1 MYLIYNVKD
10 SIKRT
15 IPMRFRCVFL
25 LCLCMATGL
34 LFCRQ
39 KSQGPIV
46 ARVGQHV
53 LTLDD
58 LYKSIPPEYSDFIT
72 REQMI
77 NYVKQW
83 IDNEILYEEA
93 LRQKIDREDAIKVR
107 LMRMKQDLLCAE
119 MINRNS
125 MSSQNIQISD
135 DMIQNYYNENKNKFL
150 REKDAA
156 RYIQIVVGDATTA
169 WSVKTQA
176 TPDNFLFLA
185 SKYSKIPVADPRT
198 VPYMNISD
206 IPPQIAQEIATIRVN
221 GTSNPIKTD
230 LGYHIIHVLDK
241 QPKGS
246 IRGIEEVHDDIVNV
260 LSTKTQN
267 AAIEQMLSGL
277 RSKMAVEVHLDV
289 VPNIQKNVN
298 DSAAAQKPHVDST
311 DIN

>member
-1 MYLIYNVKD
+1 
-10 SIKRT
+10 
-15 IPMRFRCVFL
+15 MRLFL
-25 LCLCMATGL
+25 LCLFMALAGG
-34 LFCRQ
+34 FCRQ
-39 KSQGPIV
+39 KNQGPIV
-46 ARVGQHV
+46 ARVGQRV

-83 IDNEILYEEA
+83 IDNEILYQEA
-93 LRQKIDREDAIKVR
+93 MRQKIDKEEAIKER
-107 LMRMKQDLLCAE
+107 LRRMKQDLLCAE

-125 MSSQNIQISD
+125 ISSQNIQISD
-135 DMIQNYYNENKNKFL
+135 DMIQNYYNENKSKFV
-150 REKDAA
+150 RDKNAA
-156 RYIQIVVGDATTA
+156 RYVQIVVEDAATA
-169 WSVKTQA
+169 WNVRTQA

-198 VPYMNISD
+198 VPFVNVSE

-221 GTSNPIKTD
+221 GTSNPVKTD
-230 LGYHIIHVLDK
+230 LGYHIIRVLDK

-246 IRGIEEVHDDIVNV
+246 IRGIEEVRDDIVNV

-277 RSKMAVEVHLDV
+277 RLKMAVEVHLDI
-289 VPNIQKNVN
+289 VPNNQKNSAETSAVEKTAL
-298 DSAAAQKPHVDST
+298 DSNAMK
-311 DIN
+311 

>member
-1 MYLIYNVKD
+1 MVTAGI
-10 SIKRT
+10 S
-15 IPMRFRCVFL
+15 
-25 LCLCMATGL
+25 
-34 LFCRQ
+34 CRQ
-39 KSQGPIV
+39 KIQGPIV

-83 IDNEILYEEA
+83 IDNQILFEEA
-93 LRQKIDREDAIKVR
+93 LRLKIDKEDAIKVR
-107 LMRMKQDLLCAE
+107 LARMKQDLLCAE

-125 MSSQNIQISD
+125 ISSQNIQISD

-156 RYIQIVVGDATTA
+156 RYIQIVVEDATTA
-169 WSVKTQA
+169 WSVRTQA
-176 TPDNFLFLA
+176 NPDNFLFLA

-198 VPYMNISD
+198 VPFVNISD
-206 IPPQIAQEIATIRVN
+206 IPPQIAQEITSIRVK

-230 LGYHIIHVLDK
+230 LGFHLVHVLDK

-246 IRGIEEVHDDIVNV
+246 IRKIEEVRDDIINV

-277 RSKMAVEVHLDV
+277 RSKMAVEVHLDI
-289 VPNIQKNVN
+289 VPNIQKSAN
-298 DSAAAQKPHVDST
+298 DSAPAQKPHVDST

>member
-1 MYLIYNVKD
+1 
-10 SIKRT
+10 
-15 IPMRFRCVFL
+15 
-25 LCLCMATGL
+25 MALAG

-39 KSQGPIV
+39 KNQGPVV
-46 ARVGQHV
+46 ARVGQRV

-83 IDNEILYEEA
+83 IDNEILYQEA
-93 LRQKIDREDAIKVR
+93 LRQKIDKEEAIKER
-107 LMRMKQDLLCAE
+107 LRRMKQDLLCAE

-125 MSSQNIQISD
+125 ISSQNIQISD
-135 DMIQNYYNENKNKFL
+135 DMIQNYYNENKSKFV
-150 REKDAA
+150 RDKNAA
-156 RYIQIVVGDATTA
+156 RYVQIVVEDATTA
-169 WSVKTQA
+169 WNVRTQA

-198 VPYMNISD
+198 VPFVNVSE

-221 GTSNPIKTD
+221 GTSNPVKTD
-230 LGYHIIHVLDK
+230 LGYHIIRVLDK

-246 IRGIEEVHDDIVNV
+246 IRGIEEVRDDIVNV

-277 RSKMAVEVHLDV
+277 RLKMAVEVHLDI
-289 VPNIQKNVN
+289 VPNNQKNSAETSAVEKTAL
-298 DSAAAQKPHVDST
+298 DSNTVK
-311 DIN
+311 

>member
-1 MYLIYNVKD
+1 
-10 SIKRT
+10 
-15 IPMRFRCVFL
+15 MRFRCLFL
-25 LCLCMATGL
+25 LCLCVASAGL
-34 LFCRQ
+34 SCRQ
-39 KSQGPIV
+39 KIQGPIV
-46 ARVGQHV
+46 AKVGRHV

-93 LRQKIDREDAIKVR
+93 LRQKIDKEDAIKVR

-125 MSSQNIQISD
+125 ISSQNIQISD

-156 RYIQIVVGDATTA
+156 RYIQIVVEEATTA
-169 WSVKTQA
+169 WSVRTQV

-198 VPYMNISD
+198 VPYVNISE
-206 IPPQIAQEIATIRVN
+206 IPPQIAQEIATIRAK

-246 IRGIEEVHDDIVNV
+246 IRGIEEVRDEIVNV

-277 RSKMAVEVHLDV
+277 RSKMAVEVHLEV
-289 VPNIQKNVN
+289 VPNNQKN
-298 DSAAAQKPHVDST
+298 SADTVAVEKKTLDST
-311 DIN
+311 VME

>member
-1 MYLIYNVKD
+1 M
-10 SIKRT
+10 
-15 IPMRFRCVFL
+15 RCVRLFL
-25 LCLCMATGL
+25 LCLCMALAG

-39 KSQGPIV
+39 KNQGPVV
-46 ARVGQHV
+46 ARVGQRV

-83 IDNEILYEEA
+83 IDNEILYQEA
-93 LRQKIDREDAIKVR
+93 LRQKIDKEEAIKER
-107 LMRMKQDLLCAE
+107 LRRMKQDLLCAE

-125 MSSQNIQISD
+125 ISSQNIQISD
-135 DMIQNYYNENKNKFL
+135 DMIQNYYNENKSKFV
-150 REKDAA
+150 RDKNAA
-156 RYIQIVVGDATTA
+156 RYVQIVVEDAATA
-169 WSVKTQA
+169 WNVRTQA

-198 VPYMNISD
+198 VPFVDVSE

-221 GTSNPIKTD
+221 GTSNPVKTD
-230 LGYHIIHVLDK
+230 LGYHIIRVLDK

-246 IRGIEEVHDDIVNV
+246 IRGMEEVRDDIVNV

-289 VPNIQKNVN
+289 VPNNQKNSAEASAVEKTAL
-298 DSAAAQKPHVDST
+298 DSNAMK
-311 DIN
+311 